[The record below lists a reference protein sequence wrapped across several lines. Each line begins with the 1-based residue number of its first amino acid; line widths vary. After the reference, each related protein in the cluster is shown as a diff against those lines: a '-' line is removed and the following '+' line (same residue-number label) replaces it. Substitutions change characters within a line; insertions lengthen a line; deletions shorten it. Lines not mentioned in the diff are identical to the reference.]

1 MFSRRS
7 VLGSAG
13 AAVASLSLDRS
24 TAAMLASSRRAPNRH
39 PTYVLVPGA
48 GKGGWSW
55 KRVRSS
61 LQRMGS
67 EVFTPTL
74 TGLADRSHLLSPS
87 INLDTHIDDV
97 VNLIRWEGL
106 NNVVLCGHSY
116 GGCVITGVAER
127 VPERLSSLVYVD
139 AVIPQD
145 GQSTLDA
152 VAPEIREKL
161 LELATTH
168 GDGWKVPP
176 PPDAALDV
184 NEQDRAWYAAQ
195 VTPHP
200 LATFQQKLRVTH
212 ASGQIRDI
220 RYVLASKSILT
231 HLNRPYAELA
241 RSRGWRT
248 ITIESGHEVMLDKP
262 DELVAELLLAGKAAV
277 EERRTQAS
285 DALM

>member
-7 VLGSAG
+7 VLGSAS
-13 AAVASLSLDRS
+13 AAVAFLNLDKS
-24 TAAMLASSRRAPNRH
+24 TAAVPAGSHRARNRY
-39 PTYVLVPGA
+39 PTYVLIPGA
-48 GKGGWSW
+48 CQGSWVW

-61 LQRMGS
+61 LQRRGS

-74 TGLADRSHLLSPS
+74 TGLGERSHLLSPS

-116 GGCVITGVAER
+116 GGSVITGVAER
-127 VPERLSSLVYVD
+127 LPERLGSLVYLD
-139 AVIPQD
+139 AIIPQD

-152 VAPEIREKL
+152 VAPEHRERI
-161 LELATTH
+161 LELAKRH
-168 GDGWKVPP
+168 GDGWKLPP

-184 NEQDRAWYAAQ
+184 NEQDRDWFAAQ
-195 VTPHP
+195 MTPHP

-212 ASGQIRDI
+212 ASRQVRDI
-220 RYVLASKSILT
+220 RYILAGKSLLT

-248 ITIESGHEVMLDKP
+248 ITIDSGHQVMLDKP
-262 DELVAELLLAGKAAV
+262 DELVSELLLAGKLVV
-277 EERRTQAS
+277 EERRAQATR
-285 DALM
+285 AVM